1 MSDVDGLLV
10 DSEVTVNG
18 VPSGPVTVHCQDG
31 VVGADEPHVTVP
43 STVRVA
49 VPPDTRLSRLDP
61 DMGVMVTVQGGPVE
75 IGADEPVPPG
85 AVAPPA
91 LPVPPPGAV
100 LPPDG
105 GTEPDEPR
113 PVPADVAPPVV
124 GTPPVGAAPAFPP
137 VTPPAAVAPPALGIP
152 PPLDVPPELFIVV
165 PPKL

>member
-10 DSEVTVNG
+10 DSGVTVNG

-31 VVGADEPHVTVP
+31 VVGVAAPHVTVP
-43 STVRVA
+43 STAREA

-61 DMGVMVTVQGGPVE
+61 DRGVMVTVQGPE
-75 IGADEPVPPG
+75 ELGADEPVPPG

-91 LPVPPPGAV
+91 LPVLPPEGV
-100 LPPDG
+100 LPPTG

-113 PVPADVAPPVV
+113 PVPADVVPPVV
-124 GTPPVGAAPAFPP
+124 GTPPVGAVPAAPPI
-137 VTPPAAVAPPALGIP
+137 TPPAAVAPPALGIP
-152 PPLDVPPELFIVV
+152 PPLDVPPELFPVP